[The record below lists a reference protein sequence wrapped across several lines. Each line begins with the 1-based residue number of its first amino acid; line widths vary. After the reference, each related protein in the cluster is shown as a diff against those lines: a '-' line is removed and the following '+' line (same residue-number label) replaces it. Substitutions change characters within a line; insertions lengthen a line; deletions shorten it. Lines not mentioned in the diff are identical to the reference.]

1 MLKQRFDLLEQ
12 TMETFSLTI
21 GHEPDAQT
29 FEVKDYA
36 HDIDDERHGCKFEV
50 FRDGAFVLSLQP
62 DDAFLR
68 TCADP
73 GILDDAII
81 HQIIAKIEA
90 QHL

>member
-1 MLKQRFDLLEQ
+1 MLKRRFDLLEK

-21 GHEPDAQT
+21 GHEPDVEI

-36 HDIDDERHGCKFEV
+36 HDTDDECHRCKFEV
-50 FRDGAFVLSLQP
+50 FRDGTFVLSLQP
-62 DDAFLR
+62 DDKFLR

-73 GILDDAII
+73 GIIDDAII

-90 QHL
+90 KHL